1 MNKFIAKYFFY
12 YPITLLKGELIF
24 IHKKKYNEFQFKDNA
39 HQEAHALASLN
50 ALLSFAKTNSKHYA
64 ETLENIQLPLNSL
77 EDMQRLPLLTKQ
89 LLISNIEKIK
99 TFKAQAASQK
109 TTGGSTGEPVKLY
122 KNSDA
127 LARERTATWRSYEWA
142 GVGIGDKQARFWG
155 VPHSTAAQR
164 KSRIIDFVS
173 NRLRISAFS
182 LSDEAM
188 KEYYQQLLQF
198 KPKYLYGYVSVIYEM
213 TLFLE
218 KNNLPPIPSIES
230 IITTSE
236 VLTSSHKT
244 VIERYWQKRVF
255 NEYGC
260 GEVGSIAHECEKG
273 KLHLMSDNLYVE
285 CIDANGK
292 PAETG
297 EIVITD
303 FFNYATPLIRYR
315 IGDFATLSNQ
325 ACTCAI
331 KLPVIEN
338 IHGRAYDLIKT
349 SSGKT
354 VHPEAAIYIFE
365 DLQKERNAFSQFQI
379 VQDSLHS
386 LQIYIIKTPLW
397 SDDLKNK
404 IRISIQEKISADI
417 ECEFHFVDCLTR
429 EKSGKM
435 RVVKSLLS
443 QIDNQIDQSHVSTR
457 DTKSN
462 DQFMNYNG

>member
-12 YPITLLKGELIF
+12 YPITLLKGELILL
-24 IHKKKYNEFQFKDNA
+24 HKKKYDAFQFKEKPQQDA
-39 HQEAHALASLN
+39 YALNTLN
-50 ALLSFAKTNSKHYA
+50 ELLGFAKANSKHYA
-64 ETLENIQLPLNSL
+64 KTLENIKLPLSSL
-77 EDMQRLPLLTKQ
+77 EDIKLIPFLTKQ
-89 LLISNIEKIK
+89 SLISEIEDIK
-99 TFKAQAASQK
+99 TYKAKGASQK

-122 KNSDA
+122 KNADA

-155 VPHSTAAQR
+155 VPHSQAARR
-164 KSRIIDFVS
+164 KSRIIDFIS

-218 KNNLPPIPSIES
+218 KNSLPPIPSIQS

-236 VLTSSHKT
+236 VLTDSQKNT
-244 VIERYWQKRVF
+244 IEKYWQKRVF

-260 GEVGSIAHECEKG
+260 GEVGSIAHECVNG
-273 KLHLMSDNLYVE
+273 KLHLMTDNLYVE
-285 CIDANGK
+285 CIDSNGN

-297 EIVITD
+297 EIVVTD

-315 IGDFATLSNQ
+315 VGDFATLSNKP
-325 ACTCAI
+325 CSCAV

-349 SSGKT
+349 SSGRAI
-354 VHPEAAIYIFE
+354 HPEAAIYIFE
-365 DLQKERNAFSQFQI
+365 DLQKELNAFSQFQI
-379 VQDSLHS
+379 VQDSLYS
-386 LQIYIIKTPLW
+386 LKIYIIKNPLW
-397 SDDLKNK
+397 SDDLKDK
-404 IRISIQEKISADI
+404 IRMSIHEKISADI
-417 ECEFHFVDCLTR
+417 ECEFHFVETLSR

-435 RVVKSLLS
+435 RVVKSLL
-443 QIDNQIDQSHVSTR
+443 N
-457 DTKSN
+457 
-462 DQFMNYNG
+462 